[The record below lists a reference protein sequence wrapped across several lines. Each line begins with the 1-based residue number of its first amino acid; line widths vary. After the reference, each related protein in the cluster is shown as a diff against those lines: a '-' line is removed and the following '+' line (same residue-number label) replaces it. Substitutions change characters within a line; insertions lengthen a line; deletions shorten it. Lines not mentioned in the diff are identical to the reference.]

1 MLEEVAGISPAAR
14 SGVTVLG
21 PLPRRHRRRVVAA
34 AILLSALLGVWLN
47 VSFDLP
53 FPLDGLAVGA
63 LAGTLV
69 AFLLVHDFTRRAPDP
84 ARTRSR
90 PAP

>member
-1 MLEEVAGISPAAR
+1 M
-14 SGVTVLG
+14 LG

-53 FPLDGLAVGA
+53 FPFDGLALGA
-63 LAGTLV
+63 LVGTVV
-69 AFLLVHDFTRRAPDP
+69 AFLLVHDFTRRAAPDP
-84 ARTRSR
+84 ARARSR
-90 PAP
+90 SAP